1 MTKPTKKQVKDAV
14 KVLSQG
20 DVIGAC
26 EAILLAA
33 GCSCIVIAGRT
44 KMRNGFVMTNKTDR
58 FIRGMVRKALK
69 ADIEAENEHAR
80 AVAAEE
86 SAREDQWFEQ
96 RNTPRW

>member
-20 DVIGAC
+20 DAIGAC

-33 GCSCIVIAGRT
+33 GCSCIVVAGRT

-58 FIRGMVRKALK
+58 FIRGMVRRALK
-69 ADIEAENEHAR
+69 DDIESQKERRSSISQTMALDSIGKR
-80 AVAAEE
+80 
-86 SAREDQWFEQ
+86 FE
-96 RNTPRW
+96 